1 MTTITANTRQRKF
14 KNIVYQCLS
23 YGIPIIAIVG
33 LYLLLNDTA
42 FAMQDDKIVEKVEQS
57 IGSGSV
63 AQKVLGGA
71 GFVGSGIMALSGQVK
86 MALVTIFSMA
96 VLFVTYN
103 AKIIF

>member
-1 MTTITANTRQRKF
+1 MTTTANTRQRKF

-23 YGIPIIAIVG
+23 YGIPIIAILG
-33 LYLLLNDTA
+33 LYFLLNETALAMNDAEIIKKVDTA
-42 FAMQDDKIVEKVEQS
+42 

-71 GFVGSGIMALSGQVK
+71 GFVGSGVMALTGQVK
-86 MALVTIFSMA
+86 MALITIFSMA